1 MREVEPLT
9 LIAFDLE
16 TTGLNPAKAEIIEI
30 GAVKFTIDG
39 QVVERFEQLVK
50 PRTTIPP
57 EILETTG
64 ISDDMVCNAPPIE
77 AVLNRFVDWI
87 GNDDAIL
94 VAHNAPFDSKF
105 LIASLT
111 RIGLRIPSWNVVD
124 TLQWSFSLKIPLTD
138 FRLGT
143 ILKAL
148 KQPINPHR
156 ALADTEGV
164 VTLVLYLATDYRD
177 PVREIKRRK
186 KSLEE
191 SAAERVRFPR
201 RQLTSV
207 LLSDTDPATDRQM
220 KYLRHLKVPEDQ
232 LKGLSKRAASQLIDR
247 YK

>member
-1 MREVEPLT
+1 MEKPEPLI
-9 LIAFDLE
+9 LVAFDLE
-16 TTGLNPAKAEIIEI
+16 TTGLNPAKDEIIEI

-39 QVVERFEQLVK
+39 EVIDRFEHLAK
-50 PRTTIPP
+50 PRAPIPP
-57 EILETTG
+57 EIVKTTG
-64 ISDDMVCNAPPIE
+64 ITNDMVCDEPPIE
-77 AVLNRFVDWI
+77 VGLSRFVGWVGSDEV
-87 GNDDAIL
+87 IL

-105 LIASLT
+105 LTASLV
-111 RIGLRIPSWNVVD
+111 RIGLRVPSWSVVD
-124 TLQWSFSLKIPLTD
+124 TLQWCFSLKVPWKD

-148 KQPINPHR
+148 NQPINPHR

-164 VTLVLYLATDYRD
+164 VTLVLHLAGDYRD

-191 SAAERVRFPR
+191 SAVERIRFPR
-201 RQLTSV
+201 KQFTSV
-207 LLSDTDPATDRQM
+207 LLSDSDPATDRQL
-220 KYLRHLKVPEDQ
+220 KYLRSLKVQEDQ

>member
-1 MREVEPLT
+1 MKTSEPLV

-16 TTGLNPAKAEIIEI
+16 TTGLNPARAEIIEI
-30 GAVKFTIDG
+30 GAVRFTIDG
-39 QVVERFEQLVK
+39 DVVERFEQLVK

-57 EILETTG
+57 EIVESTG
-64 ISDDMVCNAPPIE
+64 ISDDMVCSAPPI
-77 AVLNRFVDWI
+77 AQVLSRFVDWV
-87 GNDDAIL
+87 GSDDAIL

-111 RIGLRIPSWNVVD
+111 RIGLCIPRWNVVD
-124 TLQWSFSLKIPLTD
+124 TLQWSFSLRVPLTD

-148 KQPINPHR
+148 NQPINPHR

-164 VTLVLYLATDYRD
+164 VKLVSYLAADYRD
-177 PVREIKRRK
+177 PVRELKRRK

-191 SAAERVRFPR
+191 SAAERSGFPR
-201 RQLTSV
+201 RQMTSA